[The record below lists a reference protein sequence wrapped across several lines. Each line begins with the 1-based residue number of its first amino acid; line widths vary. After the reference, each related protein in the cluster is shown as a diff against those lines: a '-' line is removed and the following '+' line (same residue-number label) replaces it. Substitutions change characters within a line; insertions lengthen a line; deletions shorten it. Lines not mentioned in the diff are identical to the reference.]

1 MSYIFIIFLF
11 LSPFCVFSQNI
22 ATFSSANGSVTNVS
36 LDEVKKAYQ
45 VVLNS
50 TLNAPT
56 RAQFVRD
63 YVRYRVIVEEAYND
77 RSLVKSARIRNSV
90 VDLQLRQTLDQSVY
104 KVFISRRM
112 QAQLSRI
119 DREVRN
125 ASNRELQKFYRSNPY
140 FNIHFIV
147 LDIPQSANKSQISEI
162 RKRALNIHSQ
172 VLKSKKAFVNL
183 IPLYSDNT
191 FVGRGDV
198 NYSRTNLY
206 PLIYNAVKSLKKNQ
220 ITKPIRTP
228 NGFYIVKL
236 NRVVSFREANVED
249 VKNQMRTEKRTKV
262 FDKYLDKI
270 QKKYKV
276 RISKKLVQSI

>member
-11 LSPFCVFSQNI
+11 LSPFCVFSQNV
-22 ATFSSANGSVTNVS
+22 AMFSSGNGSVTNGS

-125 ASNRELQKFYRSNPY
+125 VSNRELQKFYRSNPY

-162 RKRALNIHSQ
+162 RKNFPR
-172 VLKSKKAFVNL
+172 
-183 IPLYSDNT
+183 
-191 FVGRGDV
+191 R
-198 NYSRTNLY
+198 
-206 PLIYNAVKSLKKNQ
+206 
-220 ITKPIRTP
+220 
-228 NGFYIVKL
+228 KL
-236 NRVVSFREANVED
+236 NSELTMTLPL
-249 VKNQMRTEKRTKV
+249 QKRTIYV
-262 FDKYLDKI
+262 GMS
-270 QKKYKV
+270 
-276 RISKKLVQSI
+276 ISFTEFLSISYSGTFY

>member
-1 MSYIFIIFLF
+1 MSYIFIVFLLF
-11 LSPFCVFSQNI
+11 SSLFAFSQNI
-22 ATFSSANGSVTNVS
+22 ATFASSDGSVTNIS

-56 RAQFVRD
+56 RTQFVKD

-77 RSLVKSARIRNSV
+77 KSLVRSSKIRNSV
-90 VDLQLRQTLDQSVY
+90 VDSQLRQTLDQSVY
-104 KVFISRRM
+104 KTFISKRL
-112 QAQLSRI
+112 QAQLSKI

-125 ASNRELQKFYRSNPY
+125 ASSKALQKFYRSNPY

-162 RKRALNIHSQ
+162 RKRAVNIHSQ
-172 VLKSKKAFVNL
+172 ILKSKKPFVDL

-191 FVGRGDV
+191 FVGRGDI

-206 PLIYNAVKSLKKNQ
+206 PLIYDAVKSQKKNQ

-236 NRVVSFREANVED
+236 NRVVPFKQANMED
-249 VKNQMRTEKRTKV
+249 IKNQMRTEKRTKV
-262 FDKYLDKI
+262 FNAYLDKI

-276 RISKKLVQSI
+276 RISNKLVQSI